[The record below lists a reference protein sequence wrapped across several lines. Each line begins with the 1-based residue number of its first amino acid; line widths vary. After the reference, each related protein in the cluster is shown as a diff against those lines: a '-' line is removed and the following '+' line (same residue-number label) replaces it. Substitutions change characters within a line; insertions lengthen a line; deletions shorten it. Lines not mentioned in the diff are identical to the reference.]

1 MNFLQLAQRLRR
13 EISDTGEGPAGVT
26 NQRGRNLEYV
36 DAIREAWSD
45 IQIIRQWS
53 DNFYVSP
60 YSKDN
65 LQLLQSSIDTPFIPE
80 YLHLGIVYYA
90 LANKALSQNA
100 QELVLKAQTEW
111 DKYLNL
117 LCRDYLPTATLGQQN
132 G

>member
-1 MNFLQLAQRLRR
+1 MNFLQLVQRLRR

-26 NQRGRNLEYV
+26 NQSGRNLEYI

-53 DNFYVSP
+53 DNFYAPP

-65 LQLLQSSIDTPFIPE
+65 LQLLQSSTDTPFIPE

-90 LANKALSQNA
+90 LVNKALSQNA